1 MERIENKVIV
11 ITGASSGIG
20 AAAARK
26 LSALGARVVLA
37 ARREDRLSELAAS
50 LGKNVLFV
58 KTDVRKQE
66 DVERLIGRAI
76 EQYGQVDVLW
86 NNAGVMPLSFFDE
99 GLVADWERM
108 IDVNI
113 KGVLYGIHAVLG
125 HMLERGSGHI
135 VATSSI
141 QGYKTIPGTGVYA
154 GTKFAVRAIMET
166 LREELAGKVR
176 VTSLHPGLVGT
187 EFGSES
193 LSPKVSGMFGDL
205 GAWPKLNAES
215 VVDAFIYAV
224 SQPDGVGVSDILIRP
239 AAQTI

>member
-66 DVERLIGRAI
+66 DVDRLIARAI

-86 NNAGVMPLSFFDE
+86 NNAGVMPISFFDE
-99 GLVADWERM
+99 GFVADWERM

-141 QGYKTIPGTGVYA
+141 QGQKTIPGTGVYA

-176 VTSLHPGLVGT
+176 VTTLYPGLVDS
-187 EFGSES
+187 EFGNEP
-193 LSPKVSGMFGDL
+193 LSPKVAAMFGDL
-205 GAWPKLNAES
+205 GAWPKLDAES
-215 VVDAFIYAV
+215 VADAFIYAV
-224 SQPDGVGVSDILIRP
+224 SQPAGVGVSDILIRP